1 VPAGQQGTGHLI
13 RSTDETKSE
22 NKSECGDSK
31 SEVDADGTPPVVR
44 PVIPGDKRKHGET
57 AANLKV
63 KSVTNPYVI

>member
-1 VPAGQQGTGHLI
+1 VPAGRQGTGHLI

-31 SEVDADGTPPVVR
+31 GEVHADGTPLVVR
-44 PVIPGDKRKHGET
+44 PVVPGDKKKHGET
-57 AANLKV
+57 ATTLKV